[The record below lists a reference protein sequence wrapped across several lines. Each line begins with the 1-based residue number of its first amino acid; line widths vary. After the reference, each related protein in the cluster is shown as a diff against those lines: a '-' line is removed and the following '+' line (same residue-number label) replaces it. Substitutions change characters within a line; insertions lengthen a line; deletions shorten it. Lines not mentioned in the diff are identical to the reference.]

1 MQREINI
8 RETQKDNQEWTETTA
23 ILDTQH
29 TVMSCIC
36 RAVIDIYTSKFQL
49 KQFEFFFRFSSKMQ
63 NITSIDFCPCKLSTF
78 SDVDD
83 RWWHWCC
90 IVLLMFC
97 GLQFVLSTIF
107 WKAICGTNWV
117 FLRIMNQNVEWYLN
131 GFNPAILLRLLQ
143 TRSFMDFQRR
153 MSCSYYV
160 FRESGWDVIVR
171 KHFPVLSSFMTS
183 HRVCN

>member
-90 IVLLMFC
+90 IVLLMLWLLFIIMLL
-97 GLQFVLSTIF
+97 GLPLLMKMWSNWKMSVALSDNTQNEWGYFLCDVL
-107 WKAICGTNWV
+107 
-117 FLRIMNQNVEWYLN
+117 
-131 GFNPAILLRLLQ
+131 
-143 TRSFMDFQRR
+143 
-153 MSCSYYV
+153 
-160 FRESGWDVIVR
+160 
-171 KHFPVLSSFMTS
+171 
-183 HRVCN
+183 